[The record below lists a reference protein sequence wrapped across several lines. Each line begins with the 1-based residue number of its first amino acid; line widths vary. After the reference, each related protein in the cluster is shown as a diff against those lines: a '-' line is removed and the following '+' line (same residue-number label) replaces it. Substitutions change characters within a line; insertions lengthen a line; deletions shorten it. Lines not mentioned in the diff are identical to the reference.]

1 MSGELIDVSII
12 IGNSSDESLLQ
23 SQSKYNLNVN
33 NNITISELREN
44 LIDLFNDEEIK
55 NMIRGYNLYNNF
67 IIEVGDDEIIS
78 DVSNDYVFFTLI

>member
-33 NNITISELREN
+33 NNITISELKEN
-44 LIDLFNDEEIK
+44 LIDLFDDEEIK
-55 NMIRGYNLYNNF
+55 NMIRSYKIYNNF
-67 IIEVGDDEIIS
+67 IIEEGDDEIIS
-78 DVSNDYVFFTLI
+78 DVSNDYVFFLLI

>member
-12 IGNSSDESLLQ
+12 IGNSTDESLLQ

-33 NNITISELREN
+33 NNITISELKEN
-44 LIDLFNDEEIK
+44 LIDLFDDEEIK
-55 NMIRGYNLYNNF
+55 NIIRGYKIYNNF
-67 IIEVGDDEIIS
+67 ILELGEDEIIS